1 MASLER
7 FAQFHFAIPSPAEL
21 TEVHSAELTAPE
33 LWSLILEETKKVV
46 SSQTFSTW
54 LEPTEALALSQ
65 DQLLVA
71 AKNQFAVDYI
81 DGQYGDI
88 LSGIAESLFGN
99 ELTIAF
105 QSAAAEEVQQPDRG
119 TVSEAAARA
128 GRSAPPAETTG
139 RHGGI
144 APAHLGLPLN
154 ARYVFDTF
162 VVGNSNQW
170 AHAASMAVA
179 EKPAQTYNPLFIYG
193 GVGLGKTHLMQ
204 AIGHMILASAKLGRV
219 CYMSAETFMN
229 QMIEALQF
237 GKTLDFRNK
246 YRRVD
251 LLLIDDVQFLQGKD
265 ATQEEFFHTFNA
277 LYDAHKQIVV
287 TSDRPPK
294 EIPTLEERLV
304 SRFEWG
310 LVVDIQPPDLET
322 RIAIL
327 QHKAG
332 RNSLE
337 LPQEVLLFI
346 AKNVKSNVRE
356 LEGSLIRLIAASSL
370 NGSDITIELAEE
382 VLKNILTT
390 EIRRVTVDRI
400 QHEVANEY
408 GVTIEGLKS
417 RKRTKNLTVPRQV
430 AMHLCRQLTDLPLVE
445 IGQAFGGRDHTTVI
459 HACDKVEHEIQD
471 DRLIR
476 MRIEALREKIAS

>member
-1 MASLER
+1 LQS
-7 FAQFHFAIPSPAEL
+7 S
-21 TEVHSAELTAPE
+21 ELTAPE
-33 LWSLILEETKKVV
+33 VWSQILGQASKVINP
-46 SSQTFSTW
+46 QTFRTW
-54 LEPTEALALSQ
+54 FEPTEAVALSS
-65 DQLLVA
+65 DELLVVV
-71 AKNQFAVDYI
+71 KNQFAVDYI
-81 DGQYGDI
+81 GGQYGSV
-88 LSGIAESLFGN
+88 LSQIAGSLFDRQ
-99 ELTIAF
+99 LKMSF
-105 QSAAAEEVQQPDRG
+105 QSLEE
-119 TVSEAAARA
+119 EAAGHVADRP
-128 GRSAPPAETTG
+128 RPADASRPG
-139 RHGGI
+139 DRRIGAKPSRGSVN
-144 APAHLGLPLN
+144 LGLPLN
-154 ARYVFDTF
+154 PRYTFDTF

-170 AHAASMAVA
+170 AHAASLAVA
-179 EKPAQTYNPLFIYG
+179 EQPAQTYNPLFIYG

-204 AIGHMILASAKLGRV
+204 AIGNTALAFDRLERV
-219 CYMSAETFMN
+219 CYLSAETFMN

-246 YRRVD
+246 YRKMD

-327 QHKAG
+327 QHKAE
-332 RNSLE
+332 RSSLDI
-337 LPQEVLLFI
+337 PQDVLLFI

-356 LEGSLIRLIAASSL
+356 LEGSLIRLMAHSSL
-370 NGSDITIELAEE
+370 SDSDISIELAEE

-390 EIRRVTVDRI
+390 ETVRVTVDRI
-400 QHEVANEY
+400 QNEVATEY
-408 GVTIEGLKS
+408 GVTVEGLKS
-417 RKRTKNLTVPRQV
+417 RKRTKTLTVPRQI
-430 AMHLCRQLTDLPLVE
+430 AMLLCRQLTDLPLVE

-459 HACDKVEHEIQD
+459 HACDKVENEIKGS
-471 DRLIR
+471 RTIR
-476 MRIEALREKIAS
+476 MRIEQLRDRIAS

>member
-1 MASLER
+1 MQS
-7 FAQFHFAIPSPAEL
+7 S
-21 TEVHSAELTAPE
+21 ELTAPE
-33 LWSLILEETKKVV
+33 VWSQILGQASKVINP
-46 SSQTFSTW
+46 QTFRTW
-54 LEPTEALALSQ
+54 FEPTEAVALSG
-65 DQLLVA
+65 DELFVIV
-71 AKNQFAVDYI
+71 KNQFAVDYI
-81 DGQYGDI
+81 GGQYGSV
-88 LSGIAESLFGN
+88 LSEIAGSLFDRKLKMSFKSL
-99 ELTIAF
+99 EDEAVP
-105 QSAAAEEVQQPDRG
+105 QAANRPRPVDASGQPDRRVA
-119 TVSEAAARA
+119 TKPAR
-128 GRSAPPAETTG
+128 GSVN
-139 RHGGI
+139 
-144 APAHLGLPLN
+144 LGLPLN
-154 ARYVFDTF
+154 PRYTFDTF

-170 AHAASMAVA
+170 AHAASLAVA

-204 AIGHMILASAKLGRV
+204 AIGNTSLAFERLERV
-219 CYMSAETFMN
+219 CYLSAETFMN

-246 YRRVD
+246 YRKMD

-327 QHKAG
+327 QHKADRSG
-332 RNSLE
+332 LE
-337 LPQEVLLFI
+337 IPQDVILFI

-356 LEGSLIRLIAASSL
+356 LEGSLIRLMAHSSL

-390 EIRRVTVDRI
+390 ETVRVTVDRI
-400 QHEVANEY
+400 QTEVASEY
-408 GVTIEGLKS
+408 GVTVEGLKS
-417 RKRTKNLTVPRQV
+417 RKRTKNLTVPRQI
-430 AMHLCRQLTDLPLVE
+430 AMLLCRQLTDLPLVE

-459 HACDKVEHEIQD
+459 HACDKVENEIKD
-471 DRLIR
+471 SRIIR
-476 MRIEALREKIAS
+476 MRIEQLRERIAS

>member
-1 MASLER
+1 MQS
-7 FAQFHFAIPSPAEL
+7 S
-21 TEVHSAELTAPE
+21 ELTAPE
-33 LWSLILEETKKVV
+33 VWSQILGQASKVINP
-46 SSQTFSTW
+46 QTFRTW
-54 LEPTEALALSQ
+54 FEPTEAVALSG
-65 DQLLVA
+65 DELLVIV
-71 AKNQFAVDYI
+71 KNQFAVDYI
-81 DGQYGDI
+81 GGQYGNV
-88 LSGIAESLFGN
+88 LSEIAGSLFGRQLN
-99 ELTIAF
+99 MSFKSL
-105 QSAAAEEVQQPDRG
+105 EE
-119 TVSEAAARA
+119 EAAGQVADRPRPVDA
-128 GRSAPPAETTG
+128 DGQSDRRIGAKPSRG
-139 RHGGI
+139 SVN
-144 APAHLGLPLN
+144 LGLPLN
-154 ARYVFDTF
+154 LRYTFDTF

-170 AHAASMAVA
+170 AHAASLAVA

-204 AIGHMILASAKLGRV
+204 AIGNSALAFERLERV
-219 CYMSAETFMN
+219 CYLSAETFMN

-246 YRRVD
+246 YRRMD

-310 LVVDIQPPDLET
+310 LVVDIQPPNLET

-327 QHKAG
+327 QYKAD
-332 RNSLE
+332 RSSLE
-337 LPQEVLLFI
+337 IPQDVILFI

-356 LEGSLIRLIAASSL
+356 LEGSLIRLIAHSSL

-382 VLKNILTT
+382 ILKNILTT
-390 EIRRVTVDRI
+390 EIVRVTVDRI
-400 QHEVANEY
+400 QNEVATEY
-408 GVTIEGLKS
+408 GVTVEGLKS
-417 RKRTKNLTVPRQV
+417 RKRTKNLTVPRQI
-430 AMHLCRQLTDLPLVE
+430 AMLLCRQLTDLPLVE

-459 HACDKVEHEIQD
+459 HACDKVENEIKGS
-471 DRLIR
+471 RTVR
-476 MRIEALREKIAS
+476 MRIEQLRDRIAS

>member
-1 MASLER
+1 LQS
-7 FAQFHFAIPSPAEL
+7 S
-21 TEVHSAELTAPE
+21 ELTAPE
-33 LWSLILEETKKVV
+33 VWSQILGQASKVINP
-46 SSQTFSTW
+46 QTFCTW
-54 LEPTEALALSQ
+54 FEPTEAVALSG
-65 DQLLVA
+65 DELLVIV
-71 AKNQFAVDYI
+71 KNQFAVDYI
-81 DGQYGDI
+81 GGQYGDV
-88 LSGIAESLFGN
+88 LSEIAGSLFEHKLKMSFKSLEHETLGQ
-99 ELTIAF
+99 AMDRPRPVDA
-105 QSAAAEEVQQPDRG
+105 SGQPDRG
-119 TVSEAAARA
+119 VAAKPAR
-128 GRSAPPAETTG
+128 GSVN
-139 RHGGI
+139 
-144 APAHLGLPLN
+144 LGLPLN
-154 ARYVFDTF
+154 PRYTFDTF

-170 AHAASMAVA
+170 AHAASLAVA

-204 AIGHMILASAKLGRV
+204 AIGNTSLAFQRLERV
-219 CYMSAETFMN
+219 CYLSAETFMN

-237 GKTLDFRNK
+237 GKTLNFRNK
-246 YRRVD
+246 YRKMD

-327 QHKAG
+327 QHKAD
-332 RNSLE
+332 RSSLE
-337 LPQEVLLFI
+337 IPQDVILFI

-356 LEGSLIRLIAASSL
+356 LEGSLIRLMAHSSL

-390 EIRRVTVDRI
+390 ETVRVTVDRI
-400 QHEVANEY
+400 QTEVASEY
-408 GVTIEGLKS
+408 GVTVEGLKS
-417 RKRTKNLTVPRQV
+417 RKRTKNLTVPRQI
-430 AMHLCRQLTDLPLVE
+430 AMLLCRQLTDLPLVE

-459 HACDKVEHEIQD
+459 HACDKVENEIKD
-471 DRLIR
+471 SRIIR
-476 MRIEALREKIAS
+476 MRIEQLRERIAS